1 MAPQKHALALAL
13 LYCARMSAA
22 GSYCLWALVRLL
34 EVCSVTRTNVMLFF
48 LVSLLSSKPSHIFF
62 RFQLLIRTN
71 LCLYVFLSATHP
83 TVFPLLSRL
92 LTGCAKL
99 SALSSYFF
107 LNPVEK
113 MIFES
118 IRGRYEK
125 VSFLTFKTK
134 IHKV

>member
-62 RFQLLIRTN
+62 SFSAADTNKSMSVRF
-71 LCLYVFLSATHP
+71 
-83 TVFPLLSRL
+83 
-92 LTGCAKL
+92 
-99 SALSSYFF
+99 
-107 LNPVEK
+107 
-113 MIFES
+113 S
-118 IRGRYEK
+118 IRHPSNSISIV
-125 VSFLTFKTK
+125 VSLAK
-134 IHKV
+134 HS